1 MGGCSHHLECVGFVF
16 TAVRADNLVEPLTRT
31 QRDWTECLRAG
42 LPDTSGHQRRGGV
55 RTTADSRGKPFPIAQ
70 PGQLGTQQ
78 RFTKPLWTL
87 TSEILCKSIAT
98 HPYGLFRQR
107 DAYILAQASNP
118 RRSVLMAGW
127 RNKSSVWMP
136 WVRAAAPTTQRQASA
151 DPRQQKPE
159 EPGGCGDPGWQAG
172 SGAALSAA
180 AQAAVVTW
188 ARGVG
193 QGRSPP

>member
-1 MGGCSHHLECVGFVF
+1 M
-16 TAVRADNLVEPLTRT
+16 EPHIRT
-31 QRDWTECLRAG
+31 QQDWTECLRAG
-42 LPDTSGHQRRGGV
+42 LPDTSGCQRRGGV

-78 RFTKPLWTL
+78 QFTRPLWTL

-98 HPYGLFRQR
+98 HPYGFFRQR

-118 RRSVLMAGW
+118 RRSVLVAGW

-136 WVRAAAPTTQRQASA
+136 QVQAAAPTTQRQASA
-151 DPRQQKPE
+151 DPRQQ
-159 EPGGCGDPGWQAG
+159 EPGGCGDPGRQAG
-172 SGAALSAA
+172 SGAAVSAA

>member
-1 MGGCSHHLECVGFVF
+1 M
-16 TAVRADNLVEPLTRT
+16 
-31 QRDWTECLRAG
+31 
-42 LPDTSGHQRRGGV
+42 
-55 RTTADSRGKPFPIAQ
+55 
-70 PGQLGTQQ
+70 
-78 RFTKPLWTL
+78 
-87 TSEILCKSIAT
+87 
-98 HPYGLFRQR
+98 
-107 DAYILAQASNP
+107 
-118 RRSVLMAGW
+118 
-127 RNKSSVWMP
+127 WMP

-193 QGRSPP
+193 QGTPRKECWDQGAAVVLGVQRPNSGAYILVEET